1 MRWRLTILF
10 LLAGLLAATTVWA
23 AEPVMLKSMNF
34 IENVEALP
42 DQPCA
47 FVVQAQNRAG
57 YDSAKVYRKGDEV
70 HVNLYNT
77 YVHPPV
83 RLFKKLDNACAKQV
97 AVHQINK
104 QFVKMII
111 TLTPGYDATKTP
123 SFTETASGLEV
134 YVGDKPTP
142 VAAPSDPTAGQ
153 LPAPIPEEARID
165 LAALLA
171 PEADAEK
178 NDEAKAEESAPVA
191 AAAPL
196 AGGGGVDWS
205 DAIVK
210 VIVALSVTLALVF
223 ILFGLAKKFRL
234 PGRIG
239 GGKQGLIRVVQTAM
253 IDLKHRI
260 AVVDVAGELIVV
272 ALAGN
277 EMKMLTKIESPEARE
292 RLLGTVPVE
301 PTPKSEPAFVAA
313 PKMSFAEDVAEPEP
327 ESVEPVAA
335 AENFDRHL
343 QNYVRHNPS
352 EHTVVEHRTLRS
364 ISERVKELKRL

>member
-10 LLAGLLAATTVWA
+10 LLAGLLAAATVWA

-34 IENVEALP
+34 IENVAALP

-47 FVVQAQNRAG
+47 FIVQAQNRAG

-83 RLFKKLDNACAKQV
+83 RIFKKLDNACAKQV

-111 TLTPGYDATKTP
+111 TLTPGYDGTKAP

-142 VAAPSDPTAGQ
+142 VAAPGEAAVGQ

-165 LAALLA
+165 LAALLN
-171 PEADAEK
+171 PEANADK
-178 NDEAKAEESAPVA
+178 QEAKTEDAAPTA
-191 AAAPL
+191 TAAPL

-223 ILFGLAKKFRL
+223 ILFGLAKRFRL
-234 PGRIG
+234 PARIG

-292 RLLGTVPVE
+292 RLLGTIPVE
-301 PTPKSEPAFVAA
+301 PAPKSEPAFVAA
-313 PKMSFAEDVAEPEP
+313 PNTSFAEEVAAPEP
-327 ESVEPVAA
+327 ENVEPVAA